1 MNFENKILEAW
12 LDDQTQLVMKK
23 VTSGEGL
30 ESADMMVLV
39 LKIQTNHVAHME
51 QDLRQEMVDLRQE
64 MNRRLD
70 QVDKR
75 LDQVDKHLDQV
86 DKRLDQ
92 VDKHLVQ
99 VDKRLDQVDKRLDQV
114 DKNFEQVDK
123 RFEQVDKRFEQ
134 VDKRFEQVDKNMNAM
149 MGRIDNFMKWSFG
162 TTIAVGALVVA
173 VLQYLG

>member
-30 ESADMMVLV
+30 EPADMMVLV

-134 VDKRFEQVDKNMNAM
+134 VDKNMNAM

>member
-1 MNFENKILEAW
+1 MNLENKILEAW

-30 ESADMMVLV
+30 EFTDMMVLV

-64 MNRRLD
+64 MKDSREDMNRRLD
-70 QVDKR
+70 QVDKHLEQVDKHLEQVDKR
-75 LDQVDKHLDQV
+75 LDQVDA
-86 DKRLDQ
+86 
-92 VDKHLVQ
+92 
-99 VDKRLDQVDKRLDQV
+99 
-114 DKNFEQVDK
+114 
-123 RFEQVDKRFEQ
+123 
-134 VDKRFEQVDKNMNAM
+134 RFEQVDKNMNAM
-149 MGRIDNFMKWSFG
+149 IGRIDNFMKWSFG